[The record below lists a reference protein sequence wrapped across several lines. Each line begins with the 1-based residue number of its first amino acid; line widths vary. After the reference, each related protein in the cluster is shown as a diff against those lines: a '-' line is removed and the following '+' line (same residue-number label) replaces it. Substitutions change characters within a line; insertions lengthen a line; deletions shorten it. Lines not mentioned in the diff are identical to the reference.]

1 MMELLA
7 RIKWFNL
14 HQLLYK
20 QSNIMEPL
28 NTQPLSLAGM
38 HILLVEDNAINQML
52 VKLTLAASGANIDIC
67 ETGTK
72 ALEKLHNKSY
82 DVILM
87 DIHMPELDGYQTT
100 EIIRNEL
107 KLQTPILAM
116 TALSIKSEEEKFRE
130 AGMNGSV
137 PKPFTIQVLNEAIA
151 KFICNDTASD
161 AQLCA

>member
-1 MMELLA
+1 MGTPD
-7 RIKWFNL
+7 F
-14 HQLLYK
+14 
-20 QSNIMEPL
+20 
-28 NTQPLSLAGM
+28 LSGK

-52 VKLTLAASGANIDIC
+52 VKYTLSSSGADIDIC

-72 ALEKLHNKSY
+72 ALEKLHQNSY

-116 TALSIKSEEEKFRE
+116 TALSVSSEEEKCRKV
-130 AGMNGSV
+130 GMNGSV
-137 PKPFTIQVLNEAIA
+137 PKPFTIESLTSALA
-151 KFICNDTASD
+151 KFISP

>member
-1 MMELLA
+1 MEAPNFLLG
-7 RIKWFNL
+7 K
-14 HQLLYK
+14 
-20 QSNIMEPL
+20 
-28 NTQPLSLAGM
+28 

-52 VKLTLAASGANIDIC
+52 VKCILSASGADIDIC

-72 ALEKLHNKSY
+72 ALEKLHQNSY

-87 DIHMPELDGYQTT
+87 DIYMPELDGYQTT
-100 EIIRNEL
+100 EIIRKEM

-116 TALSIKSEEEKFRE
+116 TALSIGSEEEKFLQ

-137 PKPFTIQVLNEAIA
+137 PKPFTMEVLANALA
-151 KFICNDTASD
+151 QFISP

>member
-1 MMELLA
+1 MKSES
-7 RIKWFNL
+7 F
-14 HQLLYK
+14 
-20 QSNIMEPL
+20 
-28 NTQPLSLAGM
+28 LAGK

-52 VKLTLAASGANIDIC
+52 ATYTLSSSGADIDVC

-72 ALEKLHNKSY
+72 ALEKLHHNNY

-87 DIHMPELDGYQTT
+87 DIHLPELDGYQTT

-116 TALSIKSEEEKFRE
+116 TALTLSDGDDSYKK

-137 PKPFTIQVLNEAIA
+137 PKPFTIEVLNNALSKLTYNNSSA
-151 KFICNDTASD
+151 D
-161 AQLCA
+161 QLCA